1 MRLKVLAAVSLLAV
15 AAAGCTNETLDS
27 VGSSVDVKK
36 VSNKTQYQLSSQ
48 VLSKMASLNIDR
60 NAPVM
65 LRILKEEGTLE
76 VWKADRSNR
85 FQMIKTYKIC
95 AWSGKLGPKVK
106 EGDRQAP
113 EGFYPLGPQHM
124 NPNSQYYL
132 AINTGFP
139 NRYDQANGFFG
150 TNLMIHG
157 ACSSSGCYSMTDEQI
172 IEIFAF
178 ARDAFK
184 GGQKAVQLQAFPF
197 RMTAENMV
205 RHRDNP
211 NIEFWKMLKVGYDH
225 FQITKRPPEIAVC
238 DKKYVFNQ
246 QAADGSALS
255 GGAQCPAMS
264 TPASLQVALITYDK
278 AYAAEYAKMMR
289 KYEGTIWLEPSEAQR
304 KAIVADK
311 RKGREL
317 AYAPTGNSI
326 DAGKLMKV
334 RDIEAEKKKAEEEAQ
349 RKIEMAEKAKQEEEA
364 RKAAELQK
372 LADDVAAEKAEQKA
386 AGATGGVA
394 VPVSNPGPASV
405 QAQAEAAKKP
415 FWSLWSNKNTAA
427 TGAAGAATT
436 TATAGQQPQQT
447 GAEPAQKAAAA
458 STVPNTGEQKPQ
470 QQPQHPRQ
478 ADAGTGVTGDGTSL
492 TAPAPQA
499 TADAGTTQKA
509 PFWKFWKKQ

>member
-27 VGSSVDVKK
+27 VGVDVKK
-36 VSNKTQYQLSSQ
+36 VSNKTNYQLSGQ
-48 VLSKMASLNIDR
+48 VVSKMASMNIDR

-65 LRILKEEGTLE
+65 LRIFKEEGTLE

-85 FQMIKTYKIC
+85 FQMIKSYKIC

-184 GGQKAVQLQAFPF
+184 GGQKAIQLQAFPF

-225 FQITKRPPEIAVC
+225 FQVTKRPPEIAVC
-238 DKKYVFNQ
+238 DKKYLFNQ
-246 QAADGSALS
+246 QAADGSAFT
-255 GGAQCPAMS
+255 GAGQCPAIS
-264 TPASLQVALITYDK
+264 TPATLQVALNNYDK
-278 AYAAEYAKMMR
+278 TYAAQYAKAMK
-289 KYEGTIWLEPSEAQR
+289 KYDGTVWIEPSEAQR

-364 RKAAELQK
+364 RKTAALQS

-386 AGATGGVA
+386 AGAAAGVA
-394 VPVSNPGPASV
+394 VPTSNPGVASV
-405 QAQAEAAKKP
+405 QTDSQTTDKP
-415 FWSLWSNKNTAA
+415 FWRLWSNKNNAA
-427 TGAAGAATT
+427 LGAAGAP
-436 TATAGQQPQQT
+436 TATAAPTAAQQLTPQAPAPAQPAATEANVPTPTVQPQQ
-447 GAEPAQKAAAA
+447 AQAQAQA
-458 STVPNTGEQKPQ
+458 NTGTE
-470 QQPQHPRQ
+470 
-478 ADAGTGVTGDGTSL
+478 GDGTSL
-492 TAPAPQA
+492 TAPPPQA
-499 TADAGTTQKA
+499 TADASTTQKV